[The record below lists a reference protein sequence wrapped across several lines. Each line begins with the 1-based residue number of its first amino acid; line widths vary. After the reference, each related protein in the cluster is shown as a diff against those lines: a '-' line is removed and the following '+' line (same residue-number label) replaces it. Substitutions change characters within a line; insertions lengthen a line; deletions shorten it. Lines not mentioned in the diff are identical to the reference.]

1 MPRSPRLAVVGSIN
15 IDLIA
20 RTATLP
26 RPGET
31 VGGGSFTRL
40 PGGKGANQAVAAALL
55 GVATRMIGAVGDD
68 ADGVLA
74 RGALVEAGVEASG
87 VRTVP
92 EPTGVALIGIDAA
105 GENQISVCPGANA
118 AVSVPADAFA
128 AGEAVLVQLEVPM
141 TAVVD
146 AARACTGFFA
156 VNAAPAAELPEEVL
170 QRADLVIVNETEFEA
185 IPALHGGGT
194 PADSGAGRVAAGL
207 DARGAGPLV
216 AVSLGADG
224 AKLLRDGVE
233 VARASSRAVAVR
245 STVGAGDAF
254 CAALVA
260 ALISGVAEDAALATA
275 CAVGAAAVADERSQ
289 PSLQHLAAYLPGS
302 ISLR

>member
-1 MPRSPRLAVVGSIN
+1 MPRIPQLAIVGSIN

-31 VGGGSFTRL
+31 IGDGAFNRL
-40 PGGKGANQAVAAALL
+40 PGGKGANQAVAAAAL
-55 GVATRMIGAVGDD
+55 GVPVRMIGAVGND
-68 ADGVLA
+68 ADGELA
-74 RGALVEAGVEASG
+74 RATLVAAGVDTSA
-87 VRTVP
+87 VRTVA

-105 GENQISVCPGANA
+105 GENQISVCPGANS
-118 AVSVPADAFA
+118 AVTVEADALG

-141 TAVVD
+141 AAVVS

-156 VNAAPAAELPEEVL
+156 VNAAPAADLPTEILE
-170 QRADLVIVNETEFEA
+170 RADLVIVNESEFAA
-185 IPALHGGGT
+185 IPAL
-194 PADSGAGRVAAGL
+194 SGALAATGQ
-207 DARGAGPLV
+207 RPGPLV

-233 VARASSRAVAVR
+233 IARASSRATEVR

-260 ALISGVAEDAALATA
+260 ALLSGAEEGEALAAA

-289 PSLQHLAAYLPGS
+289 PELQPLAAYLV
-302 ISLR
+302 R

>member
-1 MPRSPRLAVVGSIN
+1 MTRTPRLAVVGSIN

-20 RTATLP
+20 RTTTLP

-31 VGGGSFTRL
+31 IGGGSFTRL
-40 PGGKGANQAVAAALL
+40 PGGKGANQAVAAAAL
-55 GVATRMIGAVGDD
+55 GIATRMIGAVGDD
-68 ADGVLA
+68 ADGALA
-74 RGALVEAGVEASG
+74 RETLVAAGVDASA
-87 VRTVP
+87 VRTVD
-92 EPTGVALIGIDAA
+92 EPTGVALICVDAN

-118 AVSVPADAFA
+118 AVAVQGPDSADAFA
-128 AGEAVLVQLEVPM
+128 PGEAVLVQLEVPM
-141 TAVVD
+141 AAVVD

-170 QRADLVIVNETEFEA
+170 QRADLVIVNETEFA
-185 IPALHGGGT
+185 AMPALHG
-194 PADSGAGRVAAGL
+194 DGAG
-207 DARGAGPLV
+207 GAPSRDRDRDRTSGGPLV

-224 AKLLRDGVE
+224 ARLLRDGVE
-233 VARASSRAVAVR
+233 VARASASAVDVV

-260 ALISGVAEDAALATA
+260 ALISGVAEDAALAAA

-289 PSLQHLAAYLPGS
+289 PALQQLGAYLP
-302 ISLR
+302 

>member
-31 VGGGSFTRL
+31 VGGGTFSRL
-40 PGGKGANQAVAAALL
+40 PGGKGANQAIAAAAL
-55 GVATRMIGAVGDD
+55 GITTRMIGAVGDD
-68 ADGVLA
+68 PD
-74 RGALVEAGVEASG
+74 GALVRAALVDAGVEASG
-87 VRTVP
+87 VRTAS

-118 AVSVPADAFA
+118 AVAVSADAFA
-128 AGEAVLVQLEVPM
+128 PGEAVLVQLEVPM
-141 TAVVD
+141 SVVVD

-156 VNAAPAAELPEEVL
+156 VNAAPAAELPAEVL
-170 QRADLVIVNETEFEA
+170 QRADLVIVNETEFAA
-185 IPALHGGGT
+185 IPALHGDRAGG
-194 PADSGAGRVAAGL
+194 ASGAGREAAGG
-207 DARGAGPLV
+207 DARAAGPLV

-224 AKLLRDGVE
+224 AKLLRDGVV

-260 ALISGVAEDAALATA
+260 ALISGVPEDAALAAA

-289 PSLQHLAAYLPGS
+289 PALLALEEYLPE
-302 ISLR
+302 